1 MINITSIYCKSLQSS
16 CVQQVGCV
24 SQDMRLSENRVP
36 LDPLFIIIIPIKI
49 IHLEGIPIF
58 SETQISDQ
66 VGYRLILKSQVTPMI
81 PMIFFYSSMISQV
94 ITTCVAASSI
104 FRGPGMPGAGVQKV
118 QSQCAQRRGA
128 KLIQP
133 W

>member
-36 LDPLFIIIIPIKI
+36 LDPLLIIIIPIKI
-49 IHLEGIPIF
+49 INLEGIPIF
-58 SETQISDQ
+58 SETHISYQ
-66 VGYRLILKSQVTPMI
+66 VGYSYSQIPSNSHDFLLKILFPHDFPKLTTLVLLLHP
-81 PMIFFYSSMISQV
+81 SS
-94 ITTCVAASSI
+94 VA
-104 FRGPGMPGAGVQKV
+104 PGCPGAGVQKV